1 MLKSEKSANFAN
13 ECACKHGLSCEKMNT
28 TIRHISHLLR
38 DCDVIAVPGLGVFRR
53 RTIGARFEGS
63 VLLPPSEEVV
73 FVAHDS
79 CDDNMLAMSIAR
91 CLACEPAEA
100 YARIADDVADIRA
113 RLEAGHAVA
122 IGDAGALVATQ
133 ALGGI
138 SFEMSDRWRRLSP
151 LSWLSPV
158 EPVSVG
164 KAEVPV
170 VEEADTEA
178 EERRRNIFMHSLQ
191 RTASSAAAI
200 ALLVLIAFVAS
211 QLPRK
216 SASEPQMAGF
226 GFERVEPSPV
236 VDPLAQPAS
245 DKALVLI
252 LNTPADGM
260 SIVDPSEKKER
271 RAPQQLSPSDSY
283 FLIVA
288 SLASADEAG
297 KFISSYPSDLG
308 LGIIESSGRWRVYAA
323 SGATFADTKAVADS
337 KGLFDRFPTAWICH
351 N

>member
-1 MLKSEKSANFAN
+1 
-13 ECACKHGLSCEKMNT
+13 MNT

-53 RTIGARFEGS
+53 RTVGARFEGS
-63 VLLPPSEEVV
+63 ALLPPSEEVV

-100 YARIADDVADIRA
+100 CARIADDVADIRA
-113 RLEAGHAVA
+113 RLEAGQSVT

-133 ALGGI
+133 ALGGV
-138 SFEMSDRWRRLSP
+138 SFEMSDRRRRLSP

-158 EPVSVG
+158 EPLAVG
-164 KAEVPV
+164 KSETSVP
-170 VEEADTEA
+170 EEAETED
-178 EERRRNIFMHSLQ
+178 EERRNIFMHSLQ

-226 GFERVEPSPV
+226 GFERVESVPV
-236 VDPLAQPAS
+236 ADPLAQPTS

-260 SIVDPSEKKER
+260 SIVDPSERKER
-271 RAPQQLSPSDSY
+271 CAPQQLSESESY

-337 KGLFDRFPTAWICH
+337 KGLFDRFPSAWICR